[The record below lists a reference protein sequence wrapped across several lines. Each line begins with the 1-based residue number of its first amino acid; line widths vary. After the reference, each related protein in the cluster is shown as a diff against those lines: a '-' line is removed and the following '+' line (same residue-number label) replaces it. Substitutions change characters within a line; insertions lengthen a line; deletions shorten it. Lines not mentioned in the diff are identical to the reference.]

1 MFFRSRRKARPS
13 APDMAQQA
21 LQAYSRVREHW
32 QTCDACRGA
41 AAGSE
46 SLWCEVGLRLMSRG
60 VVEDRHWDS
69 CDRCREAQERVR
81 SGQCVLGRDLE
92 REYRVLA
99 RQLAEA

>member
-1 MFFRSRRKARPS
+1 MFFRSRRKSSS
-13 APDMAQQA
+13 APDVAHQA

-41 AAGSE
+41 AAGSA

-60 VVEDRHWDS
+60 VVEDPHWDR
-69 CDRCREAQERVR
+69 CDRCREAQERVH
-81 SGQCVLGRDLE
+81 SSQCDLGRDLE
-92 REYRVLA
+92 REYRALA